1 MKNSKLKWILILFIT
16 ASMAAQNPHDFD
28 KEIEKFNQI
37 SFTEGIDLTVFT
49 GSSTIRLW
57 KNLEEDCK
65 QSKLVNTGFGGSQM
79 SDLLYFI
86 DQTVLRFKPKTVYI
100 YEGDND
106 IAAGKKPDAII
117 KTAQQVVDKILSS
130 DSETKIVFISAKPS
144 PSRWSFKSEY
154 LSFNALLKKYCESH
168 EQLSYIDVWNPML
181 NDHGRPA
188 PQIFVS
194 DSLHMNRQG
203 YLLWKGIICKSNNP

>member
-1 MKNSKLKWILILFIT
+1 MKKSKLKWILILFIT

>member
-57 KNLEEDCK
+57 KSLKEDCK